1 MLLRGH
7 PHVIR
12 GNVARIAAKV
22 IREGDAMPAATADN
36 QPDDGQTAEVDTEA
50 PPLNP
55 LEAIRRAQANRALP
69 PGVQQHGGGKGAGGK
84 GAKGKSPR
92 MYNRH
97 K

>member
-1 MLLRGH
+1 
-7 PHVIR
+7 
-12 GNVARIAAKV
+12 
-22 IREGDAMPAATADN
+22 MPAATADS
-36 QPDDGQTAEVDTEA
+36 QPDDNLKTDDAEAEA
-50 PPLNP
+50 APLNP

>member
-1 MLLRGH
+1 
-7 PHVIR
+7 
-12 GNVARIAAKV
+12 
-22 IREGDAMPAATADN
+22 MPAATADN
-36 QPDDGQTAEVDTEA
+36 QPDDGQTAEVETEA
-50 PPLNP
+50 PPQNP

-69 PGVQQHGGGKGAGGK
+69 PGVQQHGGGKGAAGK

>member
-1 MLLRGH
+1 
-7 PHVIR
+7 
-12 GNVARIAAKV
+12 
-22 IREGDAMPAATADN
+22 MPAATADN
-36 QPDDGQTAEVDTEA
+36 EPEDAQTAQVAEAETEA

-69 PGVQQHGGGKGAGGK
+69 PGVQQHGGGKGPGGK

>member
-1 MLLRGH
+1 
-7 PHVIR
+7 
-12 GNVARIAAKV
+12 
-22 IREGDAMPAATADN
+22 MPAATADN
-36 QPDDGQTAEVDTEA
+36 QPEDAQTAEAETEA

-69 PGVQQHGGGKGAGGK
+69 PGIQQHGGGKGAAGK

>member
-1 MLLRGH
+1 
-7 PHVIR
+7 
-12 GNVARIAAKV
+12 
-22 IREGDAMPAATADN
+22 MPAATADN
-36 QPDDGQTAEVDTEA
+36 QPDDDQSTQVAEAETEA

-69 PGVQQHGGGKGAGGK
+69 PGVQQHGGGKGPAGK
-84 GAKGKSPR
+84 GGKGKSPR

>member
-1 MLLRGH
+1 
-7 PHVIR
+7 
-12 GNVARIAAKV
+12 
-22 IREGDAMPAATADN
+22 MPAATADN
-36 QPDDGQTAEVDTEA
+36 QPDDTQTAATTASAATTAAASADSAETETEA
-50 PPLNP
+50 PPRNP

-84 GAKGKSPR
+84 GAKAKSPR